1 MLDYHFFE
9 KYYKIAKDLS
19 KQQKLDVNPKAI
31 QQIDFTGHPEWAGNT
46 KMFFI
51 IEDAKETVLD
61 FSQGTVR
68 VLWIRFVLIEY
79 QYKMTKYN
87 ILNIKLPNSQL
98 NELKLGIRNCTEV
111 NLKFWIFHQ
120 MWF

>member
-1 MLDYHFFE
+1 
-9 KYYKIAKDLS
+9 
-19 KQQKLDVNPKAI
+19 
-31 QQIDFTGHPEWAGNT
+31 
-46 KMFFI
+46 MFFI

-87 ILNIKLPNSQL
+87 ILSIKLPNSQL
-98 NELKLGIRNCTEV
+98 NKLKLEIRNCTKV
-111 NLKFWIFHQ
+111 NLKF
-120 MWF
+120 

>member
-1 MLDYHFFE
+1 
-9 KYYKIAKDLS
+9 
-19 KQQKLDVNPKAI
+19 
-31 QQIDFTGHPEWAGNT
+31 
-46 KMFFI
+46 MFFI

-87 ILNIKLPNSQL
+87 ILNIKLLNSQL

-111 NLKFWIFHQ
+111 KLKF
-120 MWF
+120 